1 MKDRDEIYVLNRR
14 VRLYQPVGGFRTSMD
29 SVLLAAACPARPYDR
44 VLDLGCG
51 VGGAGLCVMARVPDI
66 HVTGVE
72 IQADHAALAR
82 ENAALNGVQDR
93 AEFIAADIRHFKTHD
108 RFDQVICNPPYL
120 EVGTHTPS
128 PDAARAIANGH
139 VEEGDIKDWVDAAFE
154 NLASGGVMTMIHRA
168 DQTDKIIRAMGKR
181 FGAVEII
188 PLWPHAGEAA
198 KRVIIR
204 AVKDRRSPARIHA
217 GIVLHTTDGAYT
229 DSANSVLRDMAPIP

>member
-29 SVLLAAACPARPYDR
+29 SVLLAAACPARPHDR

-51 VGGAGLCVMARVPDI
+51 VGGAGLCVMARVLDI
-66 HVTGVE
+66 HLTGVE

-93 AEFIAADIRHFKTHD
+93 AEFIAADIRDFKTDD

-120 EVGTHTPS
+120 EAGTHTPS

-154 NLASGGVMTMIHRA
+154 NLASGGTITMIHRA
-168 DQTDKIIRAMGKR
+168 DQTDKIVRAKGKR

-204 AVKDRRSPARIHA
+204 AIKDRRSPARIHA
-217 GIVLHTTDGAYT
+217 GIILHTTDGAYT
-229 DSANSVLRDMAPIP
+229 DTANSVLRDMAPIP

>member
-29 SVLLAAACPARPYDR
+29 SVLLAAACPAQAGDR

-66 HVTGVE
+66 FLTGIE
-72 IQADHAALAR
+72 LQADHAALAG
-82 ENAALNGVQDR
+82 ENAVLNAVQDR
-93 AEFIAADIRHFKTHD
+93 AAFIAGDIRD
-108 RFDQVICNPPYL
+108 DRAGERFDHVICNPPYL
-120 EVGTHTPS
+120 EAGTHTPS

-139 VEEGDIKDWVDAAFE
+139 VDEGDIKDWIDAAFDQ
-154 NLASGGVMTMIHRA
+154 LFSGGTLTMIHRA
-168 DQTDKIIRAMGKR
+168 DMVDKIIRAMGKR

-198 KRVIIR
+198 RRVIVR
-204 AVKDRRSPARIHA
+204 AIKDRRSPACIHP
-217 GIVLHTTDGAYT
+217 GIILHAPGGAYT
-229 DSANSVLRDMAPIP
+229 DAANSVLRDMAPIP

>member
-14 VRLYQPVGGFRTSMD
+14 VRLYQPAGGFRTSMD
-29 SVLLAAACPARPYDR
+29 SVLLAAACPVRPYDR

-51 VGGAGLCVMARVPDI
+51 VGGAGLCVMARVADI
-66 HVTGVE
+66 HLTGVE

-93 AEFIAADIRHFKTHD
+93 AEFIAADIRDFKTDH

-139 VEEGDIKDWVDAAFE
+139 VEEGDIKDWVDVAFE
-154 NLASGGVMTMIHRA
+154 NLASGGAMTMIHRA

-204 AVKDRRSPARIHA
+204 AIKDRRSPARIHA
-217 GIVLHTTDGAYT
+217 GIILHTTDGAYT
-229 DSANSVLRDMAPIP
+229 DTANSVLRDMAPIP